1 MTKYDVLIRNG
12 RIFDGEGN
20 SSFIGDIA
28 VSGGKIMKIDKEI
41 LGADATKIYDAKG
54 LWVTPGFIDFHTHYD
69 AEVEASPG
77 LKESVMHGV
86 TTVTMGSCS
95 LSLCIGTAEDLADMF
110 SRVEA
115 IPREQVL
122 PLLREKKRWNTMR
135 EYSDHLASLPL
146 GPNVSTF
153 LGHSAI
159 RAHVMGLER
168 SLTKGLK
175 PTEQEMRRM
184 EELLK
189 EAIDC
194 GYLGF
199 SINTLTWDKMDGN
212 RFRSRPL
219 PSTYAKWSEIS
230 RLNRIVREKGRV
242 FQGVPN
248 VSTKYNVLLFFKESV
263 GLFRKK
269 LKTTIISLMDPR
281 SNRGIYRLV
290 AILTRIVNTIFGGD
304 VRLQAVP
311 AVFDLYADGVDVVVF
326 EEFGAGTAAIHLADL
341 AERRKLLLDKGY
353 RKWFRRQWTN
363 WFLPRVFHRDFNQS
377 KIVECPDQKLIGKSF
392 VELAKE
398 RNEHVV
404 ETFLDLCAQYGNDI
418 RWYTVIGND
427 RKGPLK
433 YIVSHP
439 DVLIGFSDAGAHLR
453 GMAHYNFPLRFLKL
467 VRDAEL
473 EGKPFLSAEKAVW
486 RVTGEIADWFGL
498 DTGKL
503 KIGAQADIVLLDPN
517 ALDEEIEKIREVP
530 MEEFGGIVRLVRRN
544 PKAIRAVLINGK
556 AAVENGNVLPEIGKE
571 NGFGRFMAYK
581 EKDYLYN
588 SSRKEK
594 TPVLS

>member
-20 SSFIGDIA
+20 PSFIGDVA
-28 VSGGKIMKIDKEI
+28 VSGGKIVKIDKEI
-41 LGADATKIYDAKG
+41 LDTDANRIYDAKG

-263 GLFRKK
+263 GVFRKK

-290 AILTRIVNTIFGGD
+290 AILTRIVNTILGGD